1 MLKSCRLTS
10 GVDLKEMYLNRIQ
23 NDRHSFQRWD
33 SKSVWIGVALRGD
46 SWSAKTHRQNIFVVE
61 PTNISQLLYNM
72 KKDFTCDLLELS
84 S

>member
-23 NDRHSFQRWD
+23 NDGHSFQRWD

-46 SWSAKTHRQNIFVVE
+46 SWSAKTHRQNIFAVE

-72 KKDFTCDLLELS
+72 KKDFSCDLLELS
-84 S
+84 R